1 MILLN
6 YLFMVCDWNDY
17 GDGGGHLFLDE
28 KLRSRQFYLVNDSYL
43 FKKGHTF

>member
-17 GDGGGHLFLDE
+17 RDGGGNLFLKE
-28 KLRSRQFYLVNDSYL
+28 KLRLRQFYLVNDSHL
-43 FKKGHTF
+43 FLKC